1 MSFSH
6 SRSRGRAKSTVQYQ
20 FAKIYAMN
28 YMMIYLYMKFN
39 EVNVKYT
46 SLTAGGEQRVQKY
59 QFAKR
64 HDQVATQPVQIV
76 CMAWQ

>member
-6 SRSRGRAKSTVQYQ
+6 SRGRAESTEVSICENYE
-20 FAKIYAMN
+20 IY
-28 YMMIYLYMKFN
+28 YIMIYLYMKFK